1 MPSAKSPR
9 QPTVWISVSDVK
21 SELVFS
27 FISRM
32 FEEERALL
40 VERLKAFRRGKAF
53 EADELPSEMWIAARS
68 ARDDARKLPH
78 FVNAG
83 GFLVVSGAVADVLS
97 NFNLGQTRLHPVRLL
112 HSNRI
117 DAFPGKYFLLNISEV
132 RRYFSSQHSVRFTPL
147 GNHGSYV
154 ASVDASIEDG
164 DISVNSAA
172 LNGPDLWIDDTI
184 RTHFFCSDPLVQA
197 LRAAKLTSRL
207 PIFRCQVLAAN

>member
-1 MPSAKSPR
+1 MPVHDSV
-9 QPTVWISVSDVK
+9 VWISVSDVK
-21 SELVFS
+21 SELVFG

-40 VERLKAFRRGKAF
+40 VERLKAFSRGKAF

-68 ARDDARKLPH
+68 TRDDARKLPH
-78 FVNAG
+78 FLNAG

-97 NFNLGQTRLHPVRLL
+97 NFNLGQTQLHPVRLL
-112 HSNRI
+112 HSNRL
-117 DAFPGKYFLLNISEV
+117 DAFPGNYFLLNISEV
-132 RRYFSSQHSVRFTPL
+132 HRYFSPQRSARFTPL
-147 GNHGSYV
+147 DHHGSYV

-164 DISVNSAA
+164 DIAVDPAA

-184 RTHFFCSDPLVQA
+184 LTHFFCSDRLVQA

-207 PIFRCQVLAAN
+207 PLFPCIVGASY